1 MHNISINCHSSICIR
16 DNVYVDPF
24 NIKEGRHNAEV
35 VFITHDH
42 FDHYDLESV
51 RNVINED
58 SIIITIES
66 VKEDLIR
73 NGITCSVVSVLPNNK
88 GYVNGVEY
96 VSLPSSNV
104 GHHHFKELNYL
115 AFLILID
122 GVRYFVGGD
131 SDFVDEFKNIRCEVL
146 LVPIGGTYTMNAKE
160 AASLAN
166 HIKPSL
172 VIPTHYNFIE
182 GTGNK
187 DDEREFIS
195 NLDGIDY
202 RILIK

>member
-16 DNVYVDPF
+16 DNIYVDPF
-24 NIKEGRHNAEV
+24 NIKEGIHNAEV

-58 SIIITIES
+58 SIIVATMG

-96 VSLPSSNV
+96 VSLPSYNI

-122 GVRYFVGGD
+122 GVRYFVCGD
-131 SDFVDEFKNIRCEVL
+131 SDFIDEFKNIRCEVL